1 MWAWSHPKNYFYRAT
16 NALQAQ
22 KDLFHEISPMMIPLL
37 PVEDDCIFN
46 KGTWKWL
53 FFVHHCDDFDDENET
68 KNLWLHI
75 HQDHC
80 HTVISDL
87 AQDLNIFLRILIRK
101 LTAYYLNILKA
112 IYPKIWIKVIQCI
125 LEGLWELSTNLRF
138 SPSVQVFIPFLPS
151 RLFQL
156 ENCLCRLTTLHSS
169 LSTAIQTQP

>member
-1 MWAWSHPKNYFYRAT
+1 MIAYSTRAPGNDCFLYIIVMIMIMRTKPKIY
-16 NALQAQ
+16 
-22 KDLFHEISPMMIPLL
+22 HH
-37 PVEDDCIFN
+37 IFN
-46 KGTWKWL
+46 QG
-53 FFVHHCDDFDDENET
+53 
-68 KNLWLHI
+68 
-75 HQDHC
+75 HC

-101 LTAYYLNILKA
+101 LTAYYLNILKT

-156 ENCLCRLTTLHSS
+156 ENCLCRLTILHSS
-169 LSTAIQTQP
+169 LSTAIQTQPYERSFHK